1 MMTTKEEWLTEL
13 YRLSQRRP
21 KVEEDKCSSDSPAF
35 RYGMW
40 RFAVEHVRK
49 YRSVVTQW
57 EGDPK
62 EMPTPPKSWRICPS
76 SDQKKGWHYRIDIDP
91 QTFHTILDAID
102 EMVPAAIDGQFPTK
116 MECEKQIHEV
126 TPALLLE
133 AAKYL
138 EQAGMTGAQLTR
150 MHHSKIGNESF
161 KSVYG
166 YFQRPDTLKD
176 NNLQFGCR
184 LVKTACLHRFSG
196 ESNLDVL
203 VEAVLLKYPL

>member
-1 MMTTKEEWLTEL
+1 MTTKEEWLTEL
-13 YRLSQRRP
+13 NRLSQQRP
-21 KVEEDKCSSDSPAF
+21 EIEEDKFSLHSPTF
-35 RYGMW
+35 TYGMW
-40 RFAVEHVRK
+40 RFGVEHRRE

-57 EGDPK
+57 KGDSQ
-62 EMPTPPKSWRICPS
+62 EQPTPPKSWQICPP
-76 SDQKKGWHYRIDIDP
+76 SDQKKGWYYRIVIDP
-91 QTFHTILDAID
+91 KAFHTVLDAID
-102 EMVPAAIDGQFPTK
+102 EMVPAAIDGKFPTK
-116 MECEKQIHEV
+116 MECEKQIQEV

-150 MHHSKIGNESF
+150 MHHSKIRNESF

-176 NNLQFGCR
+176 NNLQFGRR

-203 VEAVLLKYPL
+203 VQAVLLKYPL